1 MRLIDADALMEQLIK
16 KKAGVANGRYTEGFN
31 DALMRFRS
39 MVSTA
44 AKYRTIDAAEV
55 VRCKDCKHK
64 ETWHKNEAFGY
75 DICGVSG
82 LCVVEDNDFCSYGER
97 KDNG

>member
-39 MVSTA
+39 MVSSA
-44 AKYRTIDAAEV
+44 AKYSSIDAVEV
-55 VRCKDCKHK
+55 VRCRDCKLYYDGNMGRYCQM
-64 ETWHKNEAFGY
+64 TLCAVEA
-75 DICGVSG
+75 
-82 LCVVEDNDFCSYGER
+82 NNFCSCGKR
-97 KDNG
+97 KEQ